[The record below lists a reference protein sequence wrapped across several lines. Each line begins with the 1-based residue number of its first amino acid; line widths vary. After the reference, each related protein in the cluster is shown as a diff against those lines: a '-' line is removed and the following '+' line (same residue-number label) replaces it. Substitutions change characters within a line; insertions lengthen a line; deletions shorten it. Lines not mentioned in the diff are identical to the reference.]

1 MAHQRKGGPN
11 CFKQE
16 SYNFSCKKRRAKEA
30 KPEGPAVCHQRHH
43 CLTWGQYVNELVECT
58 SRNILLFRSV

>member
-11 CFKQE
+11 RFKQE

-30 KPEGPAVCHQRHH
+30 KPKGPAASHQRHY
-43 CLTWGQYVNELVECT
+43 CLTWGEYVNEFFEST
-58 SRNILLFRSV
+58 SKKYSSIL